1 MNRQILEEASA
12 WFIEFR
18 AGSQSGTSHTEFVH
32 WLTRSPE
39 HIRAYLEISG
49 TYTQLPKPGAIPE
62 DSVSALLNRAR
73 ARVQDGV
80 TPLPE
85 LTSTMLPAAGGRASA
100 QPPRAVEMRR
110 PTLWRVWTLAATILV
125 AIGAGAAWFHAQR
138 GLYTTDTAEQRT
150 VTLEDG
156 SRIELNARSRL
167 RVTYS
172 KTVRTVEL
180 YDGQAL
186 FQVAKDAS
194 RPFLVK
200 SGEATVRAVGT
211 QFDVYRKDD
220 HTTVTVLEGRVAV
233 YAPEL
238 REGARDLTTPAAKSG
253 AIGSHAALQY
263 DLPRALPKD
272 SSSSSNPS
280 ASGSPPGD
288 STSRAL
294 PRNGSGAAAEVPT
307 SAASSAALDPSGSAA
322 IFLSAGEQVTVEPDA
337 ISSPHRAN
345 VSATTAWTRG
355 QLEFEETPLSEVADE
370 FNRLSTRTI
379 AIDSPA
385 LNDLRISGVYSS
397 VDPASLILFLRSQPD
412 LVVTET
418 GNQIKVQAKKR

>member
-18 AGSQSGTSHTEFVH
+18 AGSQSAMSHTEFVH

-39 HIRAYLEISG
+39 HIRAYLEISC
-49 TYTQLPKPGAIPE
+49 TYTQLPKPGAIPQGA
-62 DSVSALLNRAR
+62 VSALLNRAR
-73 ARVQDGV
+73 ARVQDAV
-80 TPLPE
+80 TPLSE
-85 LTSTMLPAAGGRASA
+85 LTSTMLPADAARASE

-125 AIGAGAAWFHAQR
+125 AIGAGAVWFHAQR

-194 RPFLVK
+194 RSFLVK

-238 REGARDLTTPAAKSG
+238 REGARDLTTPGAESEASG
-253 AIGSHAALQY
+253 STAPLRHN
-263 DLPRALPKD
+263 LPRVLPGD
-272 SSSSSNPS
+272 SSSNPT
-280 ASGSPPGD
+280 ASGSSPSD

-294 PRNGSGAAAEVPT
+294 PRNGAGAAAEVPT
-307 SAASSAALDPSGSAA
+307 SAASNAALDPSGSAA

-337 ISSPHRAN
+337 ITSPHRAN

-370 FNRLSTRTI
+370 FNRLSTRTLS
-379 AIDSPA
+379 IDSPA

-418 GNQIKVQAKKR
+418 GNRIEVQAKKR

>member
-18 AGSQSGTSHTEFVH
+18 AGSQSATSHTEFVH

-49 TYTQLPKPGAIPE
+49 TYTQLPKPGAIAK
-62 DSVSALLNRAR
+62 DAVSALLNRAR
-73 ARVQDGV
+73 ARVQDAV
-80 TPLPE
+80 TPLTE
-85 LTSTMLPAAGGRASA
+85 LTSIPPAAGRRASE
-100 QPPRAVEMRR
+100 QPPRSVEMRG

-125 AIGAGAAWFHAQR
+125 AIGAGAAWLHAQR
-138 GLYTTDTAEQRT
+138 GLYTTSTAEQRT

-194 RPFLVK
+194 RAFLVK

-238 REGARDLTTPAAKSG
+238 RKGARDLATAGAESEASG
-253 AIGSHAALQY
+253 SRAALQH
-263 DLPRALPKD
+263 DLPRAP
-272 SSSSSNPS
+272 
-280 ASGSPPGD
+280 
-288 STSRAL
+288 
-294 PRNGSGAAAEVPT
+294 PRNGSVAAAEVPT
-307 SAASSAALDPSGSAA
+307 SAASNAGLDPSSSAA
-322 IFLSAGEQVTVEPDA
+322 VFLSAGEQVTVEPDA
-337 ISSPHRAN
+337 ITSPHRAN

-370 FNRLSTRTI
+370 FNRLSTRTL

-412 LVVTET
+412 LAVIEA
-418 GNQIKVQAKKR
+418 GNRIEVHAKKR

>member
-18 AGSQSGTSHTEFVH
+18 ADSHSPTSHAEFVQ

-62 DSVSALLNRAR
+62 DAVSGLLNRAR
-73 ARVQDGV
+73 ARTQDAV

-85 LTSTMLPAAGGRASA
+85 LRCPRPPATGRPGAEPTA
-100 QPPRAVEMRR
+100 RAVEIPRR
-110 PTLWRVWTLAATILV
+110 TPWRVWTLAATILV
-125 AIGAGAAWFHAQR
+125 AIGGSWAWFTPQR

-172 KTVRTVEL
+172 KSSRTVEL

-186 FQVAKDAS
+186 FQVAKDAA

-211 QFDVYRKDD
+211 QFDVHRKDD
-220 HTTVTVLEGRVAV
+220 NTTVTVLEGRVAV

-238 REGARDLTTPAAKSG
+238 RDSSHDPKNMGSLTDLTGPNATLQHPLPRPLLRESNSNSGSG
-253 AIGSHAALQY
+253 ASF
-263 DLPRALPKD
+263 
-272 SSSSSNPS
+272 SSS
-280 ASGSPPGD
+280 ASGS
-288 STSRAL
+288 
-294 PRNGSGAAAEVPT
+294 GA
-307 SAASSAALDPSGSAA
+307 SASNAVLDPSGSAA
-322 IFLSAGEQVTVEPDA
+322 IFLSAGEQVTVMPGA
-337 ISSPHRAN
+337 IVSPHRAN
-345 VSATTAWTRG
+345 LSATTAWTRG
-355 QLEFEETPLSEVADE
+355 QLEFEETPLSEVAEE
-370 FNRLSTRTI
+370 FGRLSNRTLVI
-379 AIDSPA
+379 EDAV
-385 LNDLRISGVYSS
+385 LRDFKISGVYSS
-397 VDPASLILFLRSQPD
+397 ADPASLILFLRSQPD
-412 LVVTET
+412 LMVTEN
-418 GNQIKVQAKKR
+418 GNRIEVQAKKH

>member
-18 AGSQSGTSHTEFVH
+18 ADSRSPTSHAEFVQ

-62 DSVSALLNRAR
+62 DAVSGLLNRAR
-73 ARVQDGV
+73 ARAQDAV
-80 TPLPE
+80 TTLPE
-85 LTSTMLPAAGGRASA
+85 LRSPMPPAIGRPGVE
-100 QPPRAVEMRR
+100 PPVRAVEILR
-110 PTLWRVWTLAATILV
+110 PTPWRVWTLAATILV
-125 AIGAGAAWFHAQR
+125 AIGGSWAWFTAQR

-172 KTVRTVEL
+172 KSSRTVEL

-211 QFDVYRKDD
+211 QFDVHRKDD
-220 HTTVTVLEGRVAV
+220 NTTVTVLEGRVAV
-233 YAPEL
+233 YVPEL
-238 REGARDLTTPAAKSG
+238 RDSSRDPTNTGSVTDLTGPN
-253 AIGSHAALQY
+253 AALRHP
-263 DLPRALPKD
+263 LPRPLPRD
-272 SSSSSNPS
+272 SNSNSGSSVGASSSSSASGAS
-280 ASGSPPGD
+280 AS
-288 STSRAL
+288 
-294 PRNGSGAAAEVPT
+294 NVV
-307 SAASSAALDPSGSAA
+307 LDPSGSAA
-322 IFLSAGEQVTVEPDA
+322 IFLSAGEQVTVMPDA
-337 ISSPHRAN
+337 IVSPHRAN
-345 VSATTAWTRG
+345 LSATTAWTRG
-355 QLEFEETPLSEVADE
+355 QLEFEETPLSEVAEE
-370 FNRLSTRTI
+370 FGRLSNRTLVI
-379 AIDSPA
+379 EDAE
-385 LNDLRISGVYSS
+385 LRDFKISGVYSS
-397 VDPASLILFLRSQPD
+397 ADPASLILFLRNQPD
-412 LVVTET
+412 LMVSEN
-418 GNQIKVQAKKR
+418 GNQIEVQAKKH

>member
-18 AGSQSGTSHTEFVH
+18 ADSHSPTSHAEFVQ

-62 DSVSALLNRAR
+62 DAVSGLLNRAR
-73 ARVQDGV
+73 ARAQDAV

-85 LTSTMLPAAGGRASA
+85 LRSPMPPATGRPGVE
-100 QPPRAVEMRR
+100 PPVRAVEILR
-110 PTLWRVWTLAATILV
+110 PTPWRVWTLAATILV
-125 AIGAGAAWFHAQR
+125 AIGGSRAWFTAQR

-172 KTVRTVEL
+172 KSSRTVEL

-186 FQVAKDAS
+186 FQVVKDAS

-211 QFDVYRKDD
+211 QFDVHRKDD
-220 HTTVTVLEGRVAV
+220 NTTVTVLEGRVAV

-238 REGARDLTTPAAKSG
+238 RDSSRDPTNMGSVTDLTGPNAT
-253 AIGSHAALQY
+253 LQHS
-263 DLPRALPKD
+263 LPRPSLRDSNSNSGSSFSA
-272 SSSSSNPS
+272 SSSSS
-280 ASGSPPGD
+280 ASGS
-288 STSRAL
+288 
-294 PRNGSGAAAEVPT
+294 GA
-307 SAASSAALDPSGSAA
+307 SASNAVLDPSGSAA
-322 IFLSAGEQVTVEPDA
+322 IFLSAGEQVTVTPDA
-337 ISSPHRAN
+337 IVSPHRAN
-345 VSATTAWTRG
+345 LSATTAWTRG
-355 QLEFEETPLSEVADE
+355 QLEFEETPLSEVAEE
-370 FNRLSTRTI
+370 FGRLSNRTLVI
-379 AIDSPA
+379 EDPE
-385 LNDLRISGVYSS
+385 LRDFKISGVYSS
-397 VDPASLILFLRSQPD
+397 ADPASLILFLRNQPD
-412 LVVTET
+412 LMVTEN
-418 GNQIKVQAKKR
+418 GNQIEVQAKKH

>member
-1 MNRQILEEASA
+1 MNRQILGEASD

-18 AGSQSGTSHTEFVH
+18 AGSQSATRNAEFVQ

-62 DSVSALLNRAR
+62 DAVRALLNRAR
-73 ARVQDGV
+73 ARVQDAV

-85 LTSTMLPAAGGRASA
+85 LNAPMPPPTGEPAAGEA
-100 QPPRAVEMRR
+100 PRAMEMRR
-110 PTLWRVWTLAATILV
+110 PTHWRGWTLAATLLM
-125 AIGAGAAWFHAQR
+125 AIGGGAAWFYAQR

-150 VTLEDG
+150 MTLEDG

-172 KTVRTVEL
+172 KAARTVEL

-211 QFDVYRKDD
+211 QFDVYRKEDN
-220 HTTVTVLEGRVAV
+220 TTVTVLEGRVAV
-233 YAPEL
+233 YAPEV
-238 REGARDLTTPAAKSG
+238 REPSRDRIHTGAAPDATGTN
-253 AIGSHAALQY
+253 AALR
-263 DLPRALPKD
+263 PFRRASTRD
-272 SSSSSNPS
+272 SN
-280 ASGSPPGD
+280 SGSSPSD

-294 PRNGSGAAAEVPT
+294 SRDSSSSSTSGSGA
-307 SAASSAALDPSGSAA
+307 SSSKASNSVLDPSGSAA
-322 IFLSAGEQVTVEPDA
+322 IFLDAGEQLTVTPDA

-355 QLEFEETPLSEVADE
+355 QLEFQETPLSEVADE
-370 FNRLSTRTI
+370 FNRSSTRTLI
-379 AIDSPA
+379 IDSPA
-385 LNDLRISGVYSS
+385 LTDLRISGVYSS

-412 LVVTET
+412 LLIIET
-418 GNQIKVQAKKR
+418 GNQIEVQAKKR

>member
-18 AGSQSGTSHTEFVH
+18 ADSRSPTSHAEFVQ

-62 DSVSALLNRAR
+62 DAVSGLLNRAR
-73 ARVQDGV
+73 ARAQDAV
-80 TPLPE
+80 TTLPE
-85 LTSTMLPAAGGRASA
+85 LRSPMPPAIGRPGVE
-100 QPPRAVEMRR
+100 PPVRAVEILR
-110 PTLWRVWTLAATILV
+110 PTPWRVWTLAATILV
-125 AIGAGAAWFHAQR
+125 AIGGSWAWFTAQR

-172 KTVRTVEL
+172 KSSRTVEL

-211 QFDVYRKDD
+211 QFDVHRKDD
-220 HTTVTVLEGRVAV
+220 NTTVTVLEGRVAV
-233 YAPEL
+233 YVPEL
-238 REGARDLTTPAAKSG
+238 RDSSRDPTNTGSVTDLTGPN
-253 AIGSHAALQY
+253 AALRHP
-263 DLPRALPKD
+263 LPRPLPRD
-272 SSSSSNPS
+272 SNSNSGSSVGASSSSSASGAS
-280 ASGSPPGD
+280 AS
-288 STSRAL
+288 
-294 PRNGSGAAAEVPT
+294 NVV
-307 SAASSAALDPSGSAA
+307 LDPSGSAA
-322 IFLSAGEQVTVEPDA
+322 IFLSAGEQVTVMPDA
-337 ISSPHRAN
+337 IVSPHRAN
-345 VSATTAWTRG
+345 LSATTAWTRG
-355 QLEFEETPLSEVADE
+355 QLEFEETPLSEVAEE
-370 FNRLSTRTI
+370 FGRLSNRTLVI
-379 AIDSPA
+379 EDAEA
-385 LNDLRISGVYSS
+385 QGFQDLGRLFICGSRFA
-397 VDPASLILFLRSQPD
+397 DPFL
-412 LVVTET
+412 
-418 GNQIKVQAKKR
+418 A

>member
-18 AGSQSGTSHTEFVH
+18 AGSQSATSHAEFVQ

-49 TYTQLPKPGAIPE
+49 TYSQLPKPGAIPE
-62 DSVSALLNRAR
+62 DAVSALLNRAR
-73 ARVQDGV
+73 ARVQDAV

-85 LTSTMLPAAGGRASA
+85 LNSPMPLPTGEPTAGEA
-100 QPPRAVEMRR
+100 PRAMEVRR
-110 PTLWRVWTLAATILV
+110 PTHWRGWTLAATLLM
-125 AIGAGAAWFHAQR
+125 AIGGGAAWFYAQR

-150 VTLEDG
+150 MTLEDG

-172 KTVRTVEL
+172 KAARTVEL

-211 QFDVYRKDD
+211 QFDVYRKEDN
-220 HTTVTVLEGRVAV
+220 TTVTVLEGRVAV
-233 YAPEL
+233 YAPEV
-238 REGARDLTTPAAKSG
+238 RELSRDPIHTGAAPDATGTN
-253 AIGSHAALQY
+253 AALQR
-263 DLPRALPKD
+263 PFRRASTRDSNSGSSPSDSTSRPLSRG
-272 SSSSSNPS
+272 SSSSS
-280 ASGSPPGD
+280 
-288 STSRAL
+288 TS
-294 PRNGSGAAAEVPT
+294 GSGAST
-307 SAASSAALDPSGSAA
+307 SKASNSVLDPSGSAA
-322 IFLSAGEQVTVEPDA
+322 IFLDAGEQVTVTPDA

-355 QLEFEETPLSEVADE
+355 QLEFQETPLSEVADE
-370 FNRLSTRTI
+370 FNRSSTRRLI
-379 AIDSPA
+379 IDSPA
-385 LNDLRISGVYSS
+385 LNDLRISGVYSP
-397 VDPASLILFLRSQPD
+397 VDSASLILFLRSQPD
-412 LVVTET
+412 LVVIET
-418 GNQIKVQAKKR
+418 GNQIEVQAKKR

>member
-18 AGSQSGTSHTEFVH
+18 AGSQSATSHTEFVH

-62 DSVSALLNRAR
+62 DAVSALLNRAR
-73 ARVQDGV
+73 ARVQDAV
-80 TPLPE
+80 TPLSE
-85 LTSTMLPAAGGRASA
+85 LTSTMLPAAGGRAA
-100 QPPRAVEMRR
+100 EQLPRTVEMRR

-172 KTVRTVEL
+172 KTVRTVDL

-186 FQVAKDAS
+186 FQVAKDTL

-238 REGARDLTTPAAKSG
+238 RAGARDLTMPG
-253 AIGSHAALQY
+253 AQTEASGSHAALQH
-263 DLPRALPKD
+263 DLPRPLPKD
-272 SSSSSNPS
+272 SSSTPS
-280 ASGSPPGD
+280 VSGSPPGD
-288 STSRAL
+288 SSSHAL

-307 SAASSAALDPSGSAA
+307 PAASNAALDPSGSAA

-337 ISSPHRAN
+337 ITSPHRAN

-370 FNRLSTRTI
+370 FNRLSTRTLS
-379 AIDSPA
+379 IDSPA

-418 GNQIKVQAKKR
+418 GNRIEVQAKKR